1 MEEFNEQGE
10 TTFHNLGTV
19 NSVISVFLFWGILLA
34 AAGSA
39 VRAVWH
45 HYGRVTTADFM
56 LPSLVLSPALLMI
69 LIWWVGDFWT
79 PANLPRLLMEFL
91 DYAPQGSEVPEVLL
105 GLCLLLF
112 ALGNLRRALILRR
125 IQGSGRV
132 VRC

>member
-1 MEEFNEQGE
+1 MEKFNEQGE
-10 TTFHNLGTV
+10 TTLHNLGTV
-19 NSVISVFLFWGILLA
+19 NSVISVIFFWGILLA

-45 HYGRVTTADFM
+45 HYGRVTTMDFV

-69 LIWWVGDFWT
+69 LIWRVGDIWT
-79 PANLPRLLMEFL
+79 PVNLLRLFMDYL

-112 ALGNLRRALILRR
+112 ALGNLRRALTLRR
-125 IQGSGRV
+125 TQG
-132 VRC
+132 